1 MSRQVLM
8 RGGSIRNP
16 HDDGKIPFGRSD
28 RGDPDAPVRQL
39 ADGRAGARMGMG
51 TVLATPVMIGM
62 VVSARGELMR
72 SSAGGIV

>member
-28 RGDPDAPVRQL
+28 HPDVPVRQL